1 MPAYFNLSVQF
12 RRDELYPT
20 SVKDFYALLDE
31 AGMKFQSGYWGFEE
45 DSLEETT
52 EWNQRK
58 PKRSLTLR
66 FTEHHHT
73 DWRWCELAAG
83 AWAAIPEAGGSG

>member
-31 AGMKFQSGYWGFEE
+31 AGMKFQS
-45 DSLEETT
+45 
-52 EWNQRK
+52 
-58 PKRSLTLR
+58 
-66 FTEHHHT
+66 
-73 DWRWCELAAG
+73 
-83 AWAAIPEAGGSG
+83 AIGRDHRMEPTEAGRGF

>member
-20 SVKDFYALLDE
+20 FVKDFYALLDE

-45 DSLEETT
+45 D
-52 EWNQRK
+52 
-58 PKRSLTLR
+58 
-66 FTEHHHT
+66 
-73 DWRWCELAAG
+73 
-83 AWAAIPEAGGSG
+83 